1 MNFAALPHMALSH
14 LGLDWRIGATNP
26 SVELYFSSALSDL
39 IATGPGPRGGR
50 PIRQI
55 GPHLFVCGN
64 TAVIVRYAQ
73 PREIEFIRQRRFD
86 RVYYVLDDLLLGVEG
101 DQSLPPGYR
110 QRLAAFATARLPR
123 ILELA
128 TTIVVPNA
136 AVAAGL
142 PERQVEVLQPS
153 GISICEDFSHFENP
167 AWKPINLLLSGSR
180 SHAADIEMI
189 APAVAKAVRKNPRI
203 RVTSFLGDHA
213 PKILRGLP
221 DARHRPQLPWLQFR
235 RVLQHVRFHIAC
247 APYRDTPFNGARSF
261 SKILDHGAFGAAG
274 LYSNREPHSQYID
287 HARTGLLLR
296 DDEQDWTDAILSLAD
311 KLSHAADFAKSGSRL
326 ARKLGDRRRVRRYWT
341 ERLGI
346 TASG

>member
-26 SVELYFSSALSDL
+26 SVDLYFSGALGDL
-39 IATGPGPRGGR
+39 IAAGPGPRAAR

-55 GPHLFVCGN
+55 GPHLFVCGD

-73 PREIEFIRQRRFD
+73 PREIEFIRQRRFT
-86 RVYYVLDDLLLGVEG
+86 RVYYVLDDLLLGIEG
-101 DQSLPPGYR
+101 DQSLPAGYR
-110 QRLAAFATARLPR
+110 HRLAAFASGRLPR
-123 ILELA
+123 ILDLA
-128 TTIVVPNA
+128 TTVVVPNA
-136 AVAAGL
+136 AVASGL
-142 PERQVEVLQPS
+142 RDRHIEILQPAGVS
-153 GISICEDFSHFENP
+153 VCQDFSHFDYP

-189 APAVAKAVRKNPRI
+189 APAVAKAARKNPRL

-213 PKILRGLP
+213 PRVLRALP
-221 DARHRPQLPWLQFR
+221 DARHRPQMPWLQFR
-235 RVLQHVRFHIAC
+235 RILQNVRFHIAC

-261 SKILDHGAFGAAG
+261 NKILDHGAFGAAG

-287 HARTGLLLR
+287 HERTGFLLR
-296 DDEQDWTDAILSLAD
+296 DDEQDWTEGILSLAD
-311 KLSHAADFAKSGSRL
+311 RLSHAADFARNGARL
-326 ARKLGDRRRVRRYWT
+326 ARKLGDRRRVRRFWT

-346 TASG
+346 AST